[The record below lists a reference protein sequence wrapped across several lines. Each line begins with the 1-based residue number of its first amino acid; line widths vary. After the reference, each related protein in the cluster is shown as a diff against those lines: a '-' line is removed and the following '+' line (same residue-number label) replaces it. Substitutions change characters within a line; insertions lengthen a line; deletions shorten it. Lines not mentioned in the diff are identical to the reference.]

1 MLWFI
6 FGCLLFIIAM
16 LWSFD
21 SDGHEF
27 FIWALCFVGMI
38 AILIY
43 FLNTPTA
50 MDLHAGKAVIKYEVV
65 DGVKVDSTF
74 VFKDK

>member
-21 SDGHEF
+21 GDGHEF
-27 FIWALCFVGMI
+27 LIWILCFVGMI
-38 AILIY
+38 AILTHFFNI
-43 FLNTPTA
+43 PTA
-50 MDLHAGKAVIKYEVV
+50 MDLHAGRAVIKYEVV

>member
-1 MLWFI
+1 MGWAI
-6 FGCLLFIIAM
+6 FGGLLFSVAL

-21 SDGHEF
+21 GDGNEL
-27 FIWALCFVGMI
+27 FIWALCFVSMI
-38 AILIY
+38 AMLIH
-43 FLNTPTA
+43 FSNVPTA
-50 MDLHAGKAVIKYEVV
+50 MDLHSGKAVIKYEVV

>member
-1 MLWFI
+1 MGWFI

-21 SDGHEF
+21 GDGHELI
-27 FIWALCFVGMI
+27 IWALCFVGMI
-38 AILIY
+38 AIFIH

-65 DGVKVDSTF
+65 DGIKVDSTF
-74 VFKDK
+74 VFRD